1 LSRRRFHGTN
11 VKSSQDNLFLINIIM
26 DMPTSNQLVKEI
38 KSAQQRLKV
47 AEKDLRAPRAPI
59 ILGPM
64 DVVTPWTEDANRVN

>member
-1 LSRRRFHGTN
+1 
-11 VKSSQDNLFLINIIM
+11 M

>member
-1 LSRRRFHGTN
+1 
-11 VKSSQDNLFLINIIM
+11 M
-26 DMPTSNQLVKEI
+26 DMPTSDQLVKEI

-64 DVVTPWTEDANRVN
+64 DVVTPWTEDANRVKLENDKIEELTKELGAQVLRERG